1 VRVGVIQSNYLPWR
15 GYFDFIRQVDLFV
28 FHDDLQYTKND
39 WRNRNRIKTPQGPR
53 WITVPVHY
61 RRVEQLID
69 ETPIDP
75 ASDWARAHLN
85 QLDQNYRRAPH
96 FARYREPLA
105 ALLQAPYGSLSEL
118 NVVLVRWA
126 MGELSI
132 TTPTLHSR
140 TLGLTGHRTERLVQL
155 LRKVGGTVYLSGPAA
170 RDYLEPERFR
180 EAGIGL
186 EYKSYDYG
194 EYPQLFP
201 PFEGAVTV
209 LDLLFNLG
217 PGAAAHLPSRTPNQR
232 VL

>member
-1 VRVGVIQSNYLPWR
+1 M
-15 GYFDFIRQVDLFV
+15 DLFV

-39 WRNRNRIKTPQGPR
+39 WRNRNRIKTAQGAR

-61 RRVEQLID
+61 RRVEQRID
-69 ETPIDP
+69 ETPIDG
-75 ASDWARAHLN
+75 ATGWARAHLN

-96 FARYREPLA
+96 YARHREPLA
-105 ALLQAPYGSLSEL
+105 ALLQAPHASISEL
-118 NVVLVRWA
+118 NVALVHWV
-126 MGELSI
+126 MGELGI
-132 TTPTLHSR
+132 ATPTLRSR
-140 TLGLTGHRTERLVQL
+140 DLGLTGQKTERLVQL
-155 LRKVGGTVYLSGPAA
+155 LQKVGGTVYLSGPAA

-186 EYKSYDYG
+186 EYKVYDYA

-217 PGAAAHLPSRTPNQR
+217 PEAAAHVQSRKPNER